1 LGALVDH
8 SLIRLAAEE
17 DAARYEMLETIRE
30 FGLEQLAAAGETAS
44 TRSRHGWW
52 CLELAEAAEP
62 AIAGPN
68 QAGELARLDAEAD
81 NLRAALDWF
90 VAAGDAAAAVRLTV
104 ALWRPWEIRGRPR
117 EMHDWLERA
126 LATAGA
132 VPPELRARALN
143 NLGNVLLD
151 LDDPAAAGRYEQSLA
166 IRREIGDRAG
176 IADTLNNLGLLALA
190 RGRFAEAEQRLEES
204 LSLRREQGDRAGEAL
219 ALSNLG
225 DVASAAGDFGRGWDL
240 HERALAIRHGL
251 GQPRM
256 IGYSEHNLGE
266 AAIGRGDL
274 AVAAELFDRALGR
287 FEAIG
292 DWVGATL
299 VHHQRGLLALRAG
312 DLPRAAAELAE
323 ALPRRWEIG
332 DRRGAAATL
341 AGLAATAAASGNGE
355 RAGRLL
361 GAAESLWEATGPPTS
376 VIERQGRERVLAA
389 VHGLPAVEAARRAG
403 RVLPI
408 EEAIVESARLTAA
421 LRESAQSGE
430 PRTAAIP
437 GPTGLEA
444 GVAFTPRELEVLRQ
458 LADGRSDREIGD
470 ALYISHRT
478 VATHVAS
485 ILGKLGISSRTAAA
499 AFAIRHGLG

>member
-1 LGALVDH
+1 
-8 SLIRLAAEE
+8 
-17 DAARYEMLETIRE
+17 
-30 FGLEQLAAAGETAS
+30 
-44 TRSRHGWW
+44 
-52 CLELAEAAEP
+52 
-62 AIAGPN
+62 
-68 QAGELARLDAEAD
+68 
-81 NLRAALDWF
+81 
-90 VAAGDAAAAVRLTV
+90 
-104 ALWRPWEIRGRPR
+104 
-117 EMHDWLERA
+117 
-126 LATAGA
+126 
-132 VPPELRARALN
+132 
-143 NLGNVLLD
+143 
-151 LDDPAAAGRYEQSLA
+151 
-166 IRREIGDRAG
+166 
-176 IADTLNNLGLLALA
+176 
-190 RGRFAEAEQRLEES
+190 
-204 LSLRREQGDRAGEAL
+204 
-219 ALSNLG
+219 
-225 DVASAAGDFGRGWDL
+225 
-240 HERALAIRHGL
+240 
-251 GQPRM
+251 
-256 IGYSEHNLGE
+256 
-266 AAIGRGDL
+266 L